1 MRSGLTKIIKYKNLR
16 ILHLARGN
24 KKIIS
29 DLIKLSAI
37 LALFSR
43 SHLHFR
49 NVFQIFHALII
60 SYLLM
65 KSHLLTFSCPHIH
78 SSPLVVAAV
87 LSILFVINLF
97 LFSWVKTCH
106 FFFPACL
113 LMMLLRRYF
122 IFIRCAACFW
132 MLFIVFYHFG
142 GLVLWLRNIFQ
153 KF

>member
-1 MRSGLTKIIKYKNLR
+1 MWQSIASECHKIPTVNSKLIKLFQFNVIKKSRMSWNLWMSIKKQNCAVAWQKIKIRDIKNLR

-49 NVFQIFHALII
+49 NVFRIFHALII

-65 KSHLLTFSCPHIH
+65 KSHLLTFSYA
-78 SSPLVVAAV
+78 SYS
-87 LSILFVINLF
+87 F
-97 LFSWVKTCH
+97 FSTCS
-106 FFFPACL
+106 CL
-113 LMMLLRRYF
+113 LCCVHSLYF
-122 IFIRCAACFW
+122 
-132 MLFIVFYHFG
+132 V
-142 GLVLWLRNIFQ
+142 RN
-153 KF
+153 